1 MRLAFHVGFGVLGSI
16 ALTASV
22 MAQPSG
28 KIGIYSCIDAAGH
41 RITADRP
48 IPQCAD
54 REQRVLSPS
63 GVERGR
69 LGPALTEAEMAQ
81 RLEQRRN
88 EQLQLQR
95 QQEQRRR
102 DAVLLA
108 RYPDRSLHDAARRD
122 AVLQME
128 EMQALARKRLQELD
142 KEKQQLDQELQFYQQ
157 DPSKTPARL
166 KGVLQDVEK
175 AQQEQRALLA
185 AQADEVQRIHK
196 RFDADLQ
203 RLLPLWK
210 SQQPSVSAAD
220 SSS

>member
-1 MRLAFHVGFGVLGSI
+1 MRLAFHLGFGVLGSI

-28 KIGIYSCIDAAGH
+28 KMGIYSCIDASGR

-54 REQRVLSPS
+54 REQRMLSPS

-69 LGPALTEAEMAQ
+69 LGPALTEAEMAE
-81 RLEQRRN
+81 RLELRRN
-88 EQLQLQR
+88 EQLQQQR
-95 QQEQRRR
+95 LQEQRRR

-108 RYPDRSLHDAARRD
+108 RYPERSLHDAARRD
-122 AVLQME
+122 ALSQME
-128 EMQALARKRLQELD
+128 EMQLLARKRLQELD
-142 KEKQQLDQELQFYQQ
+142 KEKLELDQELQFYQQ
-157 DPSKTPARL
+157 DPNKLPARL
-166 KGVLQDVEK
+166 KAAFQAIEN
-175 AQQEQRALLA
+175 AQIEQRALIT
-185 AQADEVQRIHK
+185 AQTNEVQRIHS

-210 SQQPSVSAAD
+210 SQQAAPSAATPD
-220 SSS
+220 V

>member
-1 MRLAFHVGFGVLGSI
+1 MRYCRWKRCKLWPG
-16 ALTASV
+16 
-22 MAQPSG
+22 
-28 KIGIYSCIDAAGH
+28 
-41 RITADRP
+41 
-48 IPQCAD
+48 
-54 REQRVLSPS
+54 
-63 GVERGR
+63 
-69 LGPALTEAEMAQ
+69 
-81 RLEQRRN
+81 
-88 EQLQLQR
+88 
-95 QQEQRRR
+95 
-102 DAVLLA
+102 
-108 RYPDRSLHDAARRD
+108 
-122 AVLQME
+122 
-128 EMQALARKRLQELD
+128 KRLQELD

-166 KGVLQDVEK
+166 KGALQDVEK

>member
-1 MRLAFHVGFGVLGSI
+1 MRLAFHLGFGVLGSI

-28 KIGIYSCIDAAGH
+28 KMGIYSCIDASGR

-54 REQRVLSPS
+54 REQRMLSPS

-69 LGPALTEAEMAQ
+69 LGPALTEAEMAE
-81 RLEQRRN
+81 RLELRRN
-88 EQLQLQR
+88 EQLQQQR
-95 QQEQRRR
+95 LQEQRRR

-108 RYPDRSLHDAARRD
+108 RYPERSLHDAARRD
-122 AVLQME
+122 ALSQME
-128 EMQALARKRLQELD
+128 EMQLLARKRLQELD
-142 KEKQQLDQELQFYQQ
+142 KEKLELDQELQFYQQ
-157 DPSKTPARL
+157 DPSKVPARL
-166 KGVLQDVEK
+166 KAALQAIEN
-175 AQQEQRALLA
+175 AQIEQRALIT
-185 AQADEVQRIHK
+185 AQANEVQRIHS

-210 SQQPSVSAAD
+210 SQQAAPSAATPD
-220 SSS
+220 V

>member
-1 MRLAFHVGFGVLGSI
+1 MRLAFHLGSFVLGSM

-28 KIGIYSCIDAAGH
+28 KTGIYSCIDATGR

-54 REQRVLSPS
+54 REQRLLSPS

-69 LGPALTEAEMAQ
+69 IGPALTETEMAQ

-88 EQLQLQR
+88 EQLQQQR
-95 QQEQRRR
+95 IQEQRRR

-108 RYPDRSLHDAARRD
+108 RYPDRALHDAARRE
-122 AVLQME
+122 ALAQME

-142 KEKQQLDQELQFYQQ
+142 REKLQLDQELQFYQQ
-157 DPSKTPARL
+157 DASRVPVRL
-166 KGVLQDVEK
+166 RGALQDVEQ

-185 AQADEVQRIHK
+185 AQAEEVQRIHK
-196 RFDADLQ
+196 RFDVDLL
-203 RLLPLWK
+203 RLQPLWK
-210 SQQPSVSAAD
+210 SQHLTTSTAEQPS
-220 SSS
+220 

>member
-1 MRLAFHVGFGVLGSI
+1 MRLAFHLGFGVLGSI

-28 KIGIYSCIDAAGH
+28 KMGIYSCIDASGR

-54 REQRVLSPS
+54 REQRMLSPS

-69 LGPALTEAEMAQ
+69 LGPALTEAEMAE
-81 RLEQRRN
+81 RLELRRN
-88 EQLQLQR
+88 EQLQQQR
-95 QQEQRRR
+95 LQEQRRR

-108 RYPDRSLHDAARRD
+108 RYPERSLHDAARRD
-122 AVLQME
+122 ALSQME
-128 EMQALARKRLQELD
+128 EMQLLARKRLQELD
-142 KEKQQLDQELQFYQQ
+142 KEKLELDQELQFYQQ
-157 DPSKTPARL
+157 DPNKVPARL
-166 KGVLQDVEK
+166 KAAFQAIEN
-175 AQQEQRALLA
+175 AQIEQRALIT
-185 AQADEVQRIHK
+185 AQTNEVQRIHS

-210 SQQPSVSAAD
+210 SQQAAPSAATPD
-220 SSS
+220 V